1 MTLTQIT
8 EKGIKDGEII
18 NADINASA
26 AIAGSKIAPDFGS
39 QNVVTTG
46 TLGSGNF
53 TITGTAPSLFFTES
67 DANPDYQLL
76 SNSGVFKIHDVT
88 NSADRYLVASSGM
101 IHTFNGTASF
111 SSNLD
116 VGAGLDVTGDITST
130 GNLTITNT
138 QPKIFLTDS
147 NNTSDFSIQNENGNL
162 NFYDETN
169 AASRVRIIADGKIGI
184 GTTSPT
190 EKLDVQGSIRCNTGT
205 DISMDS
211 SASGQV
217 RFRGNGYTGA
227 IALNDDAMHIYSNAS
242 SRDLV
247 FGVNASEKMRIDTS
261 GNVGIG
267 TTSPSSLLNVNTPAS
282 GSTTAIEIS
291 RTTHGTVGKFINST
305 GALEI
310 QSNKQLILSS
320 DPAQGMTAAGSLIQF
335 LIDGSEKARMSSSG
349 GIAFNGDTANANHLD
364 DYEEGTWTPVL
375 KSGSNTISY
384 SGGSPTFRYTK
395 IGNMVYLNFTSGG
408 TTTSG
413 TTGGDFAIEGLPFTS
428 ISSSRHIGSIINN
441 WGAGMQLTSNF
452 VYIHLNSGHTT
463 IHPYSKSTSSS
474 GGNYGHVQVTGVGNS
489 THMQWSL
496 VYQAA

>member
-147 NNTSDFSIQNENGNL
+147 NNTSDFSI
-162 NFYDETN
+162 
-169 AASRVRIIADGKIGI
+169 
-184 GTTSPT
+184 
-190 EKLDVQGSIRCNTGT
+190 
-205 DISMDS
+205 
-211 SASGQV
+211 
-217 RFRGNGYTGA
+217 
-227 IALNDDAMHIYSNAS
+227 
-242 SRDLV
+242 
-247 FGVNASEKMRIDTS
+247 
-261 GNVGIG
+261 
-267 TTSPSSLLNVNTPAS
+267 
-282 GSTTAIEIS
+282 
-291 RTTHGTVGKFINST
+291 
-305 GALEI
+305 
-310 QSNKQLILSS
+310 
-320 DPAQGMTAAGSLIQF
+320 
-335 LIDGSEKARMSSSG
+335 
-349 GIAFNGDTANANHLD
+349 
-364 DYEEGTWTPVL
+364 
-375 KSGSNTISY
+375 
-384 SGGSPTFRYTK
+384 
-395 IGNMVYLNFTSGG
+395 
-408 TTTSG
+408 
-413 TTGGDFAIEGLPFTS
+413 
-428 ISSSRHIGSIINN
+428 
-441 WGAGMQLTSNF
+441 
-452 VYIHLNSGHTT
+452 
-463 IHPYSKSTSSS
+463 
-474 GGNYGHVQVTGVGNS
+474 
-489 THMQWSL
+489 
-496 VYQAA
+496 